1 MDSHTAKQYSPLTMA
16 FLGDAVYSELVR
28 SMLVLRGNMSIKK
41 LHTASVVYV
50 RAAYQAAAYERI
62 LPLLTEEEAD
72 ILRRGRNAPSGT
84 NIPKSSDR
92 EEYSKAT
99 ALEALFGYLKLTGNE
114 DRINWLFG
122 IITEDDPKEAMIKAV
137 R

>member
-1 MDSHTAKQYSPLTMA
+1 MEKGINGFLPVSDIRSLFGIKECELATYSPLTLA

-28 SMLVLRGNMSIKK
+28 SMLVLRGNRSIKK

-92 EEYSKAT
+92 EEYSKVT
-99 ALEALFGYLKLTGNE
+99 ALEALFGYLKLTY
-114 DRINWLFG
+114 F
-122 IITEDDPKEAMIKAV
+122 IIKPY
-137 R
+137 